1 MFGYYINLALRSL
14 KRNKALTVLMI
25 LAIAVGIGAAMTTLT
40 VTVLLSGNPVP
51 TRAGT
56 LFYPQV
62 NPLPPLDGKH
72 GTPDV
77 MDYHSAMD
85 LWKAQRADRQALVAL
100 SALKTRAPG
109 SARRPVMKGFVATTS
124 DFFPMFDVPFR
135 YGHPWHA
142 ADDGNHARVVVISSQ
157 LNNKLY
163 GGDDSVGKTLML
175 GDHALTIIGVMA
187 PWRPL
192 LRFYLVAGGRFGTGD
207 TAGFYDRPHDIY
219 LPFSTARDIN
229 PGKFF
234 RFSCWGTD
242 YDTEDMRNQ
251 PCEWMR
257 LWVQLDSPA
266 KVARYKR
273 FLDHYADQ
281 QQALGRFAHGAD
293 GTRLMSLMQ
302 WLDFNHVV
310 PKNVKLQMWLA
321 FAFLAICLCNTVGLL
336 LAKFLRRSGEIGV
349 RRALGA
355 SRGAVF
361 TQCLVEAGM
370 IGLVGGI
377 AGLLLT
383 LLGLA
388 LVREQAVAYAE
399 LVYLNVPMF
408 ALTFALA
415 LLTALLAGLIPALRA
430 SRVTPALQL
439 KTL

>member
-1 MFGYYINLALRSL
+1 MFGYYFNLALRSL

-25 LAIAVGIGAAMTTLT
+25 LAIAVGIGASMTTLT

-51 TRAGT
+51 TRTGT

-62 NPLPPLDGKH
+62 NPLPPGEGKY

-85 LWKAQRADRQALVAL
+85 LWKAQRADRQALVAF
-100 SALKTRAPG
+100 SALKVRAPD
-109 SARRPVMKGFVATTS
+109 STRRPVMKPFVATTA

-135 YGHPWHA
+135 YGHQWHA
-142 ADDGNHARVVVISSQ
+142 TDDGNHARVVVISSG
-157 LNNKLY
+157 LNDKLY
-163 GGDDSVGKTLML
+163 GGGDSVGKTLLL

-192 LRFYLVAGGRFGTGD
+192 LRFYQVAGGRFGTGD
-207 TAGFYDRPHDIY
+207 NSGYYERPQDVY

-229 PGKFF
+229 PGKFS
-234 RFSCWGTD
+234 RFSCWGDVTNLK
-242 YDTEDMRNQ
+242 DMRNQ

-266 KVARYKR
+266 KATQYKS

-281 QQALGRFAHGAD
+281 QKTIGRFAHGAD

-310 PKNVKLQMWLA
+310 PKNVKLQTWLA

-336 LAKFLRRSGEIGV
+336 LAKFLRRAPEIGV

-355 SRGAVF
+355 TRGAVF
-361 TQCLVEAGM
+361 AQCLIEAGM

-377 AGLLLT
+377 CGLLLT

-399 LVYLNVPMF
+399 LVHLDVPMF
-408 ALTFALA
+408 VLTFALA
-415 LLTALLAGLIPALRA
+415 LATAVVAGLIPALRA